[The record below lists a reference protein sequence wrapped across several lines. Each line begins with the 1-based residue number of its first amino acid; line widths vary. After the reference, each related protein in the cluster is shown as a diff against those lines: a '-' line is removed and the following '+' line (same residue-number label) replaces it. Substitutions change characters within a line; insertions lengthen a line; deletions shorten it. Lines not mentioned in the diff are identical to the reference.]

1 MFRSRIAPL
10 CGAVV
15 LVVGLSACGLPKHD
29 ENSGAQVDILAA
41 GDSYSTGQGSGGAY
55 YANGDGD
62 AKSPDDPRT
71 TWRQGTP
78 TPGDLGCHR
87 NHDAAAEQVWRETDS
102 AGSFINASCSGDVI
116 ANLTG
121 SNVPPQLD
129 GFSAAQR
136 EDVELITITA
146 GGNDLYFSSIVGDC
160 FFPGVAAN
168 GPCREQQD
176 IALDLLDA
184 SGGKSQIQSLTQ
196 VALEHLG
203 QQFPNALVVLI
214 GYPLIFEGSSFVLP
228 ADATH
233 PAFDPAAA
241 LRDGIE
247 LLNSQQSQVVDD
259 LNASFGEERFVFL
272 PLHETD
278 NTGVFDGHGLGGA
291 EQDFLND
298 LLATP
303 DYSEWVHPNAAGTAA
318 MGDAIRLLPQVQAL
332 FA

>member
-1 MFRSRIAPL
+1 MLRFRVAPL
-10 CGAVV
+10 CGAAL

-29 ENSGAQVDILAA
+29 ENSGAQVDIVAA
-41 GDSYSTGQGSGGAY
+41 GDSYSTGQGSAGAY

-78 TPGDLGCHR
+78 VAGDLGCHR
-87 NHDAAAEQVWRETDS
+87 NHDAAAEQLWRETDS

-121 SNVPPQLD
+121 SNVPPQLND
-129 GFSAAQR
+129 FDVAQR

-146 GGNDLYFSSIVGDC
+146 GGNDLHFTSIVANC

-184 SGGKSQIQSLTQ
+184 SGGKSQIQSQTQ
-196 VALEHLG
+196 AALEHLG

-228 ADATH
+228 ADTTH
-233 PAFDPAAA
+233 AVFDPAAA
-241 LRDGIE
+241 ILDGIE
-247 LLNSQQSQVVDD
+247 LLNSQQAQVVDD
-259 LNASFGEERFVFL
+259 LNDSFGEKRFVFM
-272 PLHETD
+272 PLHEDD
-278 NTGVFDGHGLGGA
+278 NMGDFDGHGLGGA
-291 EQDFLND
+291 GQDFLND
-298 LLATP
+298 LSATP
-303 DYSEWVHPNAAGTAA
+303 DSSEWVHPNAAGTAA
-318 MGDAIRLLPQVQAL
+318 MGDALRDLPEVQAL